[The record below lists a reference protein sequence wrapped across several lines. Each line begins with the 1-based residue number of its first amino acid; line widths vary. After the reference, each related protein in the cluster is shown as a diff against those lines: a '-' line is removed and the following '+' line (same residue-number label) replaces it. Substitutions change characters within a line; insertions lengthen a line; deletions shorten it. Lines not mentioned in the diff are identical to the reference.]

1 MYDLVQLENAGIPTV
16 DIATDAFEGEAIF
29 RATGL
34 GMPGLAFATVPAAV
48 SQADIETVNQMADDV
63 MADLIYAL
71 TRTGVVAEIERSGEP
86 KIIEVKSEVGEDLL
100 EEWYQY
106 AEGRKWT
113 DGFPLIPPTEE
124 KVQWMLTGTSRSP
137 DEMICAVPPFY
148 GAGTVEKI
156 AINAVMAGAKPE
168 YMETIMACVDALSD
182 DEVHLSGAIATTD
195 PGNAQIIII
204 NGPIVN
210 ELGLNSGWGA
220 MGPGWRSNSTIGRA
234 VSLCIRNIGGAD
246 TPGAYSQHTYF
257 LPGEYSRVL
266 AQSYP
271 ETPGNWKLLSEQLG
285 FRRDQSVVWC
295 MPADVPINCS
305 PFDSPTQP
313 ISAENLLRNW
323 MDQMAEQSPRR
334 DFEGLI
340 NFSPEHVR
348 ILAAEGWTEE
358 DVRSYILYTSFT
370 DDYMKVRAAGY
381 TNRGKRY
388 TAKDAGVSFGVTRT
402 PMSASPVEDAVVTGQ
417 DPIGFTFILTAGA
430 PVGGHGFFLPV
441 SSHGL
446 WAAREI
452 GTLAHPPSAVSVF
465 RTERAVK
472 PTREGLLKDS
482 YEYKI
487 PGEGPGEEEYYEHVC

>member
-1 MYDLVQLENAGIPTV
+1 VYDLVDLENYGIPTV
-16 DIATDAFEGEAIF
+16 DVATDAFHEEAVF

-34 GMPGLAFATVPAAV
+34 GMPDLAFVDVPADL
-48 SQADIETVNQMADDV
+48 SQADIETVNGMADSII
-63 MADLIYAL
+63 ADLIYGL
-71 TRTGVVAEIERSGEP
+71 TRPAAAVEVARTGEP
-86 KIIEVKSEVGEDLL
+86 KIIEIKSESGEDIL
-100 EEWYQY
+100 EEWYKY

-113 DGFPLIPPTEE
+113 DGFPLMPPTAER
-124 KVQWMLTGTSRSP
+124 VAWMLTGTSRAP
-137 DEMICAVPPFY
+137 DELICPVPPFY
-148 GAGTVEKI
+148 GAATVEKV
-156 AINAVMAGAKPE
+156 AINAVMAGAKPGYLE
-168 YMETIMACVDALSD
+168 AIMAGVDALSD
-182 DEVHLSGAIATTD
+182 EEVHLSGSIATTD
-195 PGNAQIIII
+195 PGNAQIIVI

-210 ELGLNSGWGA
+210 ELGLNSGWSA
-220 MGPGWRSNSTIGRA
+220 MGPGWRSNSTIGRGI
-234 VSLCIRNIGGAD
+234 SLCIRNIGGAD

-257 LPGEYSRVL
+257 LPAEYSRVL

-271 ETPGNWKLLSEQLG
+271 ETPGNWRLLSEQLG
-285 FRRDQSVVWC
+285 FRRDQSVIWA

-348 ILAAEGWTEE
+348 ILAAEGWTDE

-388 TAKDAGVSFGVTRT
+388 SAKDAGVSFGVTRY

-417 DPIGFTFILTAGA
+417 DPIGFTFILTSGA
-430 PVGGHGFFLPV
+430 PVGGHGWFLPV

-452 GTLAHPPSAVSVF
+452 GTMAHPPHAVSIW
-465 RTERAVK
+465 RTERAVE
-472 PTREGLLKDS
+472 PLREGLLKDT

-487 PGEGPGEEEYYEHVC
+487 PGEEEAGPSPYETAC